1 MGEAVAFHIGT
12 RGDVAVIQ
20 LPQAEVLRALKKFKR
35 LAKQD
40 LLASAHTSNPDFWRS
55 QAEARRATY
64 DQLMALIES
73 EGVEAAYRK
82 AVDEHAA
89 LPLIDSGEAAP
100 EISGKRQALEMFFT
114 ILGVQPPQAG
124 ETGESGAALVAEATS

>member
-1 MGEAVAFHIGT
+1 M
-12 RGDVAVIQ
+12 IQ
-20 LPQAEVLRALKKFKR
+20 LPEAEVLRALKKFKR

-64 DQLMALIES
+64 DQLMAMIES
-73 EGVEAAYRK
+73 EGVEAAYRR

-89 LPLIDSGEAAP
+89 LPLVHSGEVAP

-114 ILGVQPPQAG
+114 VLGVQTPSAG
-124 ETGESGAALVAEATS
+124 EAGQSSEAVVAEA

>member
-1 MGEAVAFHIGT
+1 MPQNGT
-12 RGDVAVIQ
+12 RGEGAMIQ
-20 LPQAEVLRALKKFKR
+20 LPEAEVLRALKKFKR

-64 DQLMALIES
+64 DQLMAWVEN

-82 AVDEHAA
+82 AVNEHAA
-89 LPLIDSGEAAP
+89 LPLLASAEDSP
-100 EISGKRQALEMFFT
+100 EVTGKRQALEMFFT
-114 ILGVQPPQAG
+114 ILGVTQPPEHAG
-124 ETGESGAALVAEATS
+124 GQEGQKGQALVAESSS